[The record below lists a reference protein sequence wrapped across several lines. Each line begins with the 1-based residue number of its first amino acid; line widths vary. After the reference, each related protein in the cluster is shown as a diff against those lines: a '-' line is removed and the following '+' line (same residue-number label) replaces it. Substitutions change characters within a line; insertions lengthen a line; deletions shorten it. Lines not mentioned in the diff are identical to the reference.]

1 MLTKLLL
8 NLKTVRSYGLM
19 IAIAY
24 SIVERRSEVSS
35 QPKGLL
41 SVAFETAL

>member
-8 NLKTVRSYGLM
+8 NLKTVRSYGLR

-24 SIVERRSEVSS
+24 SIVERRSESS
-35 QPKGLL
+35 L
-41 SVAFETAL
+41 TA

>member
-1 MLTKLLL
+1 M
-8 NLKTVRSYGLM
+8 NFKTVRSLGLS

-24 SIVERRSEVSS
+24 SIVERRSEISS
-35 QPKGLL
+35 LPKGLL